1 MSSPASVNRVG
12 ISERRHTQPVP
23 VDYDTHPGRF
33 QIARD
38 VLGRHG
44 AAADVHAA
52 VAARFVAEGMLP
64 VLDVG
69 CGAGELA
76 RHLPAGTWT
85 GIDSSP
91 AMVARAPA
99 GAQLGRADA
108 LTFADGSFG
117 GVALLYVL
125 YHLEDPATALKEA
138 WRVARKGGLV
148 ATAAPSRHDS
158 PELAFALP
166 RRALPFDAESAP
178 QLMAERF
185 DSVEVNS
192 WDLPLLTLPDQDAVR
207 DYLIG
212 KGTHP
217 TFAAEAASEVEL
229 PLTVTKRG
237 AVVWGTI

>member
-1 MSSPASVNRVG
+1 M
-12 ISERRHTQPVP
+12 SERRHTQPVP
-23 VDYDTHPGRF
+23 VDYDTQPGRF
-33 QIARD
+33 QVARD
-38 VLGRHG
+38 VLSRH
-44 AAADVHAA
+44 AAAVDVHAA

-76 RHLPAGTWT
+76 RHLPSGAWA
-85 GIDSSP
+85 GIDASP
-91 AMVARAPA
+91 AMVARAPV
-99 GAQLGRADA
+99 GARLGRAES
-108 LTFADGSFG
+108 LPFADGSFG

-125 YHLEDPATALKEA
+125 YHLEDPAIALKEA
-138 WRVARKGGLV
+138 RRVGRRGGLV

-166 RRALPFDAESAP
+166 RRSLPFDAEIAP
-178 QLMAERF
+178 ELVAEHLRA
-185 DSVEVNS
+185 VEVDA

-212 KGTHP
+212 KGTNA
-217 TFAAEAASEVEL
+217 TIAAEAASEVEV

-237 AVVWGTI
+237 AVVWGRI

>member
-1 MSSPASVNRVG
+1 MG
-12 ISERRHTQPVP
+12 ICERRRTQPVP
-23 VDYDTHPGRF
+23 VDYDTQPGRF
-33 QIARD
+33 QLARD

-44 AAADVHAA
+44 AAADVHAT
-52 VAARFVAEGMLP
+52 VAARFVAEGKLP

-76 RHLPAGTWT
+76 RHLPSGAWT

-99 GAQLGRADA
+99 GARLGQADA
-108 LTFADGSFG
+108 LPVTDGSFG

-125 YHLEDPATALKEA
+125 YHLEDPAAALTEA
-138 WRVARKGGLV
+138 RRVGRDGGLV

-166 RRALPFDAESAP
+166 RRALPFDAESGP
-178 QLMAERF
+178 QLMAEQFRA
-185 DSVEVNS
+185 VEVDS
-192 WDLPLLTLPDQDAVR
+192 WDLPLLTLPDQNAVR

-212 KGTHP
+212 KGSDAAI
-217 TFAAEAASEVEL
+217 AAEAASQVEL

-237 AVVWGTI
+237 ALVWGRI

>member
-1 MSSPASVNRVG
+1 MG
-12 ISERRHTQPVP
+12 ISERRRTQPVP
-23 VDYDTHPGRF
+23 VDYDTRPDRF
-33 QIARD
+33 QLARD

-44 AAADVHAA
+44 AVADVHAA
-52 VAARFVAEGMLP
+52 VAARFVAEGMLS

-76 RHLPAGTWT
+76 RHLPSGAWT
-85 GIDSSP
+85 GVDSSP
-91 AMVARAPA
+91 AMVASAPA
-99 GAQLGRADA
+99 GARLGQADA
-108 LTFADGSFG
+108 LPFADGSFT

-138 WRVARKGGLV
+138 RRVGREGGLV

-166 RRALPFDAESAP
+166 RRSLPFDAESAP
-178 QLMAERF
+178 KLMAEQF
-185 DSVEVNS
+185 DAVEVDS

-212 KGTHP
+212 KGSDAAI
-217 TFAAEAASEVEL
+217 AAEAASQVDDL

-237 AVVWGTI
+237 AVVWGRI